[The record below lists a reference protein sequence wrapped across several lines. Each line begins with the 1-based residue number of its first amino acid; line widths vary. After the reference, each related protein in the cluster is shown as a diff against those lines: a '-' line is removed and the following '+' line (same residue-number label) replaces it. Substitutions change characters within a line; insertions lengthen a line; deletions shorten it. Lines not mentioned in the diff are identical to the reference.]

1 MLLSLM
7 QIYSFYEY
15 LLCRTIRSNFINH
28 SFVSSTFPQ
37 LSSIYLE
44 TFTFRSPN
52 IPLTSHELF
61 EHSSPRFFPQDL
73 TTHFLSLFRYN
84 FSTCTMSRLVFSII
98 RAFFIPPYL
107 YLFISPPSVTAQC
120 NFFSRKASKA
130 PRSPSLLLLFL
141 LDNRVFL
148 IYRNQTMKLLSPAPF
163 IKFLFHVSS
172 TIHDHNLN
180 RVTYFNKEKLD
191 QLSQHLIIFF
201 KYFRQYF
208 SMRISATNIYSIF
221 RAKLFSFVRL
231 FPR

>member
-1 MLLSLM
+1 MN
-7 QIYSFYEY
+7 Y
-15 LLCRTIRSNFINH
+15 LN
-28 SFVSSTFPQ
+28 TF
-37 LSSIYLE
+37 LHD
-44 TFTFRSPN
+44 FSPK
-52 IPLTSHELF
+52 ILPLTSY
-61 EHSSPRFFPQDL
+61 HSSDTIFPLAQCLDSC
-73 TTHFLSLFRYN
+73 FPLF
-84 FSTCTMSRLVFSII
+84 
-98 RAFFIPPYL
+98 AFFIPPYL

-180 RVTYFNKEKLD
+180 RVDFNKEKLD
-191 QLSQHLIIFF
+191 QLSQHLIIVF